1 MLTKSAIRKNYI
13 DKYPSI
19 SVPTKVAENA
29 SVGAQNQR
37 FLNELHG
44 ESVKH
49 GLGAWD
55 AAARVHNFS
64 GVHRLVATPRRAAD
78 LYAHP
83 WLPEQPFCRRIR
95 LRAGSLS

>member
-49 GLGAWD
+49 GLERAP
-55 AAARVHNFS
+55 S
-64 GVHRLVATPRRAAD
+64 GRPTATLFLWPVPGRDIA
-78 LYAHP
+78 
-83 WLPEQPFCRRIR
+83 II
-95 LRAGSLS
+95 

>member
-49 GLGAWD
+49 GLA
-55 AAARVHNFS
+55 S
-64 GVHRLVATPRRAAD
+64 GSSIGD
-78 LYAHP
+78 S
-83 WLPEQPFCRRIR
+83 I
-95 LRAGSLS
+95 RAGRTSRLFFGWLASDCWRRL